1 MEWVRDT
8 TGRFSRRPYYQ
19 QTYLD
24 QQCERLLFDF
34 LNDLYGQVTIPVPNG
49 ALIKLIERDA
59 KELNVY
65 ADLAEGIHGVTYFD
79 PPRKPKVRIARELF
93 TESWRVHRLRFTLAH
108 EYAHVRIH
116 APLYNSAGIAKSE
129 DHKCKDEEIEPS
141 DHKVDWMEWQAGY
154 AAGALLMPVSRVKL
168 AVEACLGK
176 GGDSEV
182 RADSSKATDLKQRVS
197 EAFTVSEEAAG
208 VRLSQ
213 LGYLHNAER

>member
-1 MEWVRDT
+1 M
-8 TGRFSRRPYYQ
+8 
-19 QTYLD
+19 
-24 QQCERLLFDF
+24 
-34 LNDLYGQVTIPVPNG
+34 
-49 ALIKLIERDA
+49 IKLIERDA

-129 DHKCKDEEIEPS
+129 DHKCKDQEIEPS

-154 AAGALLMPVSRVKL
+154 AAGALLMPVSRLKL

-176 GGDSEV
+176 ATQKFALILP
-182 RADSSKATDLKQRVS
+182 RRRTSSSVSAKRSGCLRRRPECVCPSLATCTTSSAKRKWQ
-197 EAFTVSEEAAG
+197 
-208 VRLSQ
+208 
-213 LGYLHNAER
+213 